1 MDTEKNQSIEPIIKL
16 FINWHNN
23 EDPNAGNKMADRF
36 ELWFDSLSSF
46 YLGENSQKQQV
57 YKNVCQKFS
66 NNIKQIKK
74 PKDLVPFAYDIL
86 HREMPS
92 DLIDSK
98 KEYNT
103 NMLQNRSPK
112 ELLSR
117 VWEELSIEDQKLLLE
132 NYNGEKAPRNLY
144 KLLQAR
150 NHLKQQLQTQG
161 IDFVSLNENVDRDLL
176 PLPLFEANKL
186 KSQREVQYFEF
197 WLLNAPSICR
207 DISEFAP
214 FAHALR
220 TGAITAPV
228 TEKKAEP
235 AVEPEKTE
243 LIKEDPQE
251 STPAVEQKKPDLEIT
266 QSVNQPPS
274 VMKPILLAV
283 VIAVVLTGLYI
294 VLSSK

>member
-1 MDTEKNQSIEPIIKL
+1 MDTEKNHTIEPIIKL

-46 YLGENSQKQQV
+46 YLGENSQKQQI
-57 YKNVCQKFS
+57 YKSVCQKFS
-66 NNIKQIKK
+66 TNIKQIKK

-86 HREMPS
+86 HRELPT
-92 DLIDSK
+92 DLINKK

-103 NMLQNRSPK
+103 NMLQNRSPQ
-112 ELLSR
+112 ELIHC
-117 VWEELSIEDQKLLLE
+117 VWENLSQEDQKLLLE
-132 NYNGEKAPRNLY
+132 NYNGEGVPSNLY

-161 IDFVSLNENVDRDLL
+161 IDFVSLHENVDRDLL

-186 KSQREVQYFEF
+186 TSQREVQYFEF

-220 TGAITAPV
+220 TRAVIAPEVETKAEPV
-228 TEKKAEP
+228 TEKIVSP
-235 AVEPEKTE
+235 V
-243 LIKEDPQE
+243 KESAQE
-251 STPAVEQKKPDLEIT
+251 SAPVSETKNVPTEIT
-266 QSVNQPPS
+266 QPIGQPPS
-274 VMKPILLAV
+274 IMKPVLLAV

-294 VLSSK
+294 VLASQ